1 MSLSFTF
8 ISTKASRTFYPD
20 FTSENGHNQGRQLFR
35 ATRALRLSK
44 DDLPF
49 LDYVDDAALA
59 NDIGRLFHRKI
70 I

>member
-8 ISTKASRTFYPD
+8 ISTKASRTFYAD
-20 FTSENGHNQGRQLFR
+20 FTSENGHNQGRLFR

-49 LDYVDDAALA
+49 LDYVNDAALA
-59 NDIGRLFHRKI
+59 NDIGRFFHRKI